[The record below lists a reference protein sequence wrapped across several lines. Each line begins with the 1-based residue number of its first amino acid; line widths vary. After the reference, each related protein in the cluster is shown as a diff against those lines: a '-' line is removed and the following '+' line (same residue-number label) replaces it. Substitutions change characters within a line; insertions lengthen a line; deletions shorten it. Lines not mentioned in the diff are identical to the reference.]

1 VRSDLPSL
9 ATDRLWL
16 APLGPDHAADLHGLF
31 GDPEALHYW
40 HEPATASPM
49 ETAARVDRMVANS
62 AATWAFGERGSGV
75 ALGET
80 GFVNGLEADGH
91 AGFGYS
97 LRRSAWGRGYTAEA
111 SRAALDWGFT
121 TVGIARAEL
130 WIHRDNVRSRA
141 VAAKLGCSQ
150 RAQTLFVQ
158 DGEVAVRTVYGVTAA
173 EWRGEPE
180 TGAHYG
186 IEPVVTVGDVPAAIA
201 WWVAVLGFRLAFAH
215 GEPPTYARVVPDPGW
230 HGAAGVDLALAG
242 PSGPAAGGST
252 VGIMVPD
259 ADAVAAR
266 AEACGATVLQGPT
279 DYPWGRRQVE
289 LADPDGNHVR
299 ILAMLVRPDAR

>member
-1 VRSDLPSL
+1 VHPDLPAL

-16 APLGPDHAADLHGLF
+16 APLSPDHAADLHDLF
-31 GDPEALHYW
+31 GDPEALRYW
-40 HEPATASPM
+40 HEPATASPG
-49 ETAARVDRMVANS
+49 ETAGVVARMVANS

-80 GFVNGLEADGH
+80 GFVNGLDAGGH

-111 SRAALDWGFT
+111 SRAALDWGFAE
-121 TVGIARAEL
+121 VGIARAEL
-130 WIHRDNVRSRA
+130 WIHRDNHRSRR

-150 RAQTLFVQ
+150 RAQTLFVH
-158 DGEVAVRTVYGVTAA
+158 DGALAVRTVYGVTAA

-180 TGAHYG
+180 AAAHYG

-201 WWVAVLGFRLAFAH
+201 WWQDVLGFRLAFAH
-215 GEPPTYARVVPDPGW
+215 GEPPTYARLSPDPGW
-230 HGAAGVDLALAG
+230 HGATGVDLALGG
-242 PSGPAAGGST
+242 PTGPAAGGST
-252 VGIMVPD
+252 VGITVPD

-266 AEACGATVLQGPT
+266 ARASGATVLQEPT
-279 DYPWGRRQVE
+279 NYPWGRRQVE

-299 ILAMLVRPDAR
+299 ILAMLV